1 MKRRHILGALFGS
14 VFSLTMFTKSAHAVE
29 PWLDRPLTLPSLH
42 ASADVGLGFGQ
53 HVDIAESAAARETKH
68 SWGSGASM
76 EAAVGVP
83 ILGEVGV
90 RTALR
95 FGDGGKSEPAAD
107 RFGRL
112 FDKQTFNGR
121 ATGHDT
127 FANPEIFLR
136 GTLVDVNIV
145 AVGLETRFSLPAADD
160 TKFGW
165 APGIPVRVR
174 IPNLARLDTGI
185 YVPFVFDDKTIYSF
199 DIPAHLWFQSDQLF
213 FGPLVGFRF
222 NHFPVGNDQS
232 ENEGT
237 LRIGGGVGYTVLSF
251 IDLKA
256 QAYFDRVNK
265 IPEGSNLGNMLGF
278 GLGAGINVP

>member
-14 VFSLTMFTKSAHAVE
+14 VLSLTMFTKSAHAVE

-53 HVDIAESAAARETKH
+53 YPTVSNNEVSHT
-68 SWGSGASM
+68 WGSGANI

-95 FGDGGKSEPAAD
+95 FGDDGKFSQGD

-112 FDKQTFNGR
+112 FDKQTFDAR
-121 ATGHDT
+121 ATGRDT

-160 TKFGW
+160 SKFGW
-165 APGIPVRVR
+165 APGVPVRIR
-174 IPNLARLDTGI
+174 IPSLARIDTGI
-185 YVPFVFDDKTIYSF
+185 YVPFVFDDDTRYSV
-199 DIPAHLWFQSDQLF
+199 DIPAHVWFQSDQLF

-222 NHFPVGNDQS
+222 NHFPTGPDTS
-232 ENEGT
+232 ENEAT
-237 LRIGGGVGYTVLSF
+237 IRLGGGVGYTVLSF

-256 QAYFDRVNK
+256 QVYFDRVNK
-265 IPEGSNLGNMLGF
+265 IREGDNLGNQLGF
-278 GLGAGINVP
+278 GLGAGINIP

>member
-14 VFSLTMFTKSAHAVE
+14 VLSLTMFTKSAHAVE

-42 ASADVGLGFGQ
+42 ASADIGLGFGQ
-53 HVDIAESAAARETKH
+53 YQSGLYDPVKDEAPH
-68 SWGSGASM
+68 SWGSGASI

-83 ILGEVGV
+83 ILGEVGI
-90 RTALR
+90 RTGLR
-95 FGDGGKSEPAAD
+95 FGDDGKASQAD

-121 ATGHDT
+121 ATGTDT

-145 AVGLETRFSLPAADD
+145 AVGLETRFSLPAADS

-165 APGIPVRVR
+165 APGIPVRIR
-174 IPNLARLDTGI
+174 IPNVARLDTGV

-222 NHFPVGNDQS
+222 NHIPGSGDQS

-237 LRIGGGVGYTVLSF
+237 IRLGGGVGYTVLSF

-256 QAYFDRVNK
+256 QVYFDRVNK
-265 IPEGSNLGNMLGF
+265 FQQGDNLGNMLGLGF
-278 GLGAGINVP
+278 GAGINVP